1 MKTMKIKLKTSH
13 RIEMRTTDPTHLI
26 INVYDSIIQDLDKA
40 LKDIS
45 KHEYQKA
52 NNDIISA
59 QSALSKLLFAL
70 SMTEGNEFYV
80 NLSKIYMYLKK
91 LLPTATSSNDTEKIQ
106 CVINY
111 MTKLRETWNG
121 IPHR

>member
-1 MKTMKIKLKTSH
+1 MKLKTIH
-13 RIEMRTTDPTHLI
+13 RIEMRTSDPAHLI
-26 INVYDSIIQDLDKA
+26 INVYDSIIQDLDRA

-45 KHEYQKA
+45 RHKFRKA

-70 SMTEGNEFYV
+70 SMAEGNEFYV

-91 LLPTATSSNDTEKIQ
+91 LLPTATSYDDTAKIQ
-106 CVINY
+106 CVIDHIIR
-111 MTKLRETWNG
+111 LRETWNG
-121 IPHR
+121 TLHQ